1 MFKDYY
7 AILDI
12 SFPSSPE
19 EIKAAYR
26 KQSLK
31 WHPDRNP
38 GQNTEEHMKDINEA
52 YSVLREPA
60 LKQRYDKEYVVFK
73 QRQESS
79 TRSQTYHSS
88 QSDQKETKNEEPGTQ
103 HRYRQY
109 EYDYDIND
117 QDLKED
123 IKKARK
129 EAEEFVRQFMRDLKK
144 DTKTA
149 AAGAWEGAMPYI
161 IGGAIM
167 SLIILAVQT
176 CS

>member
-7 AILDI
+7 AILEI

-19 EIKAAYR
+19 EIKAAFR

-38 GQNTEEHMKDINEA
+38 GQNTEEQMKDINEA

-79 TRSQTYHSS
+79 TRSQT
-88 QSDQKETKNEEPGTQ
+88 KNEEPSTQ

-123 IKKARK
+123 IKRARK

-167 SLIILAVQT
+167 SIIVLAMQT
-176 CS
+176 CA